1 MGGSGHII
9 IDEIQSEDVSTKLKK
24 KMKSME
30 SSMWSLLLQHLG
42 IYCLQKKNNTLA
54 KLPWN
59 LQKLGTLEEGSMVC
73 PEIICLSHSLC
84 RRSTFRRSLAI
95 SFSTQLTLT
104 FPLCSFHRL
113 ITFFSFELPSTY
125 GSCHTA

>member
-1 MGGSGHII
+1 MDGSGHII

-30 SSMWSLLLQHLG
+30 SSMWNLLLQHLG
-42 IYCLQKKNNTLA
+42 IYCLQKQNTLA
-54 KLPWN
+54 KLPGN

-73 PEIICLSHSLC
+73 PEIICSSHSLC
-84 RRSTFRRSLAI
+84 RCSTFRRCLAI

-113 ITFFSFELPSTY
+113 ITFFSFELPCTY